1 MSDNDV
7 ANALRAVIYGDDM
20 AQADE
25 ARCRVTDELSEPLGR
40 LLLGNC
46 LNTPGATL
54 VAIAMLRDTLGY
66 LEGRYAR
73 QLGHDKQARADAA
86 APAPKRQSADK
97 PAAKR
102 GRKPKGNGTPPEPA
116 PSSLPF
122 GPGPA
127 LEA

>member
-1 MSDNDV
+1 MSEDYT
-7 ANALRAVIYGDDM
+7 ANYAAMDAQIRGMEERHRAADDL
-20 AQADE
+20 
-25 ARCRVTDELSEPLGR
+25 CEPFGR
-40 LLLGNC
+40 LLLGDC
-46 LNTPGATL
+46 VATPGGTL
-54 VAIAMLRDTLGY
+54 AAIEILRTALDY

-73 QLGHDKQARADAA
+73 QLAQAKQARTDTA

-102 GRKPKGNGTPPEPA
+102 GRKPKGNGPPPEPA

>member
-1 MSDNDV
+1 MTWEIGLSIEELAELGTDRWQP
-7 ANALRAVIYGDDM
+7 ALR
-20 AQADE
+20 
-25 ARCRVTDELSEPLGR
+25 S
-40 LLLGNC
+40 LLGHV
-46 LNTPGATL
+46 LLGESLTQSGEVLT
-54 VAIAMLRDTLGY
+54 AITVLRDALEY

-73 QLGHDKQARADAA
+73 QLGREKQARTDAA

-102 GRKPKGNGTPPEPA
+102 GRKPKGNGPPPEPA